1 MHIKVNLEPK
11 IINECLALHYRN
23 HPLGRRQL
31 KKLVWIPLV
40 LLALAVYLIYPS
52 IQNRQV
58 EQNLYIGLLYLALSA
73 GYYIYM
79 RKRMLTS
86 GKIVSASLGAN
97 ATFDMEVD
105 TEYLRSN
112 TASETL
118 DTSWSDFTE
127 ALIGNSIVLLYQQNG
142 SFSMYHQSF
151 FQPGDFE
158 IFKSWVNE
166 KIHPVFRGL

>member
-31 KKLVWIPLV
+31 KKLVWIPMV

-52 IQNRQV
+52 FHLGQI
-58 EQNLYIGLLYLALSA
+58 EQNFYIGLLYLALSA

-86 GKIVSASLGAN
+86 GKIVNAALGVN
-97 ATFDMEVD
+97 SSFDMEID
-105 TEYLRSN
+105 AENLKSITS
-112 TASETL
+112 TETL
-118 DTSWSDFTE
+118 NTSWSDFTE
-127 ALIGNSIVLLYQQNG
+127 ALISNSVVLLYQQNG

-158 IFKSWVNE
+158 TFKSWANE
-166 KIHPVFRGL
+166 QVHPVYRV